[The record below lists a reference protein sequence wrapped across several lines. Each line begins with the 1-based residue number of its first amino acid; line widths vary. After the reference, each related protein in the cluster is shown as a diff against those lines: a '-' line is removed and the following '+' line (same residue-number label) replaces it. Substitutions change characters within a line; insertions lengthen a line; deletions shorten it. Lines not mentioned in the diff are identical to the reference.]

1 MRIALA
7 ILALAACLTATSPV
21 MGQTPGDIE
30 ALTKK
35 EQAAREKTKSLESER
50 EKVRKDVSALKKTL
64 AKTAQQAQNIETGL
78 TSLELET
85 AGLTARVDDL
95 SAQIQD
101 DRAQT
106 MELIAA
112 LQRLEATPPPPLA
125 LTPRNA
131 KRAADAGL
139 LIASLSEQLKS
150 RADALTL
157 NLKAL
162 EITQAQLELKKN
174 DLSTQRAKLKSEL
187 NQVNAGLSTKSKLEA
202 KLADE
207 KKAAAAEAD
216 RLAAES
222 KTLIELIAKLEREA
236 AAIVPRKKPGAKPAK
251 KLVLPKGTKRFAEA
265 KGGMLQ
271 PVSGRLL
278 KRYGRGEKGITYAGR
293 SAGQV
298 IAPYAGRIEFSG
310 PFKNYENVIILNVG
324 DGYFVLLTGLNELFV
339 DAGDTIQRGEPVGK
353 LPSQT
358 GAELYIELRKNGS
371 PVDPKPWLGASDV
384 KSG

>member
-21 MGQTPGDIE
+21 MGQTPDDID

>member
-21 MGQTPGDIE
+21 MGQTPDDID

-207 KKAAAAEAD
+207 KKAAATEAD

>member
-21 MGQTPGDIE
+21 MGQTPGDID

-85 AGLTARVDDL
+85 AGLTTRVDDL